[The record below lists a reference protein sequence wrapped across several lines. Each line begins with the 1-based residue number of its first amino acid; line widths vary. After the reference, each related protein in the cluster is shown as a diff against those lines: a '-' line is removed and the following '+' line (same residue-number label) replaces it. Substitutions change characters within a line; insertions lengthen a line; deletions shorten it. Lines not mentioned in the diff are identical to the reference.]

1 MIFSMITAL
10 EYKKN
15 GIGINNSLP
24 WNIKKDLQYF
34 KNITTQV
41 DKDEKI
47 EYINT
52 VIMGYN
58 TWESIPKKYKP
69 LGNRI
74 NIIITTKNIRSDNKF
89 IIYIKWLELTQT
101 IIDFNNQRFK
111 FKNKIYQINKNF
123 IIGGESIYKLAIQS
137 LNIQSLY
144 ITEIYNKFECDRFFP
159 NIKDSFSLVNISSF
173 QKENDNY
180 FRFMIYK
187 NNNIILEN
195 EEWKNNEEEQYLKYM
210 NNILTKG
217 IKRNDRTGTGTVS
230 LFGLQLKY
238 NLQDTIPIST
248 TKKMFFRAIF
258 EELMLY
264 LRGQT
269 DNKILNK
276 KKIHIWDGNTSKEFL
291 EKRKLNYEEGDM
303 GETYGFNF
311 RHFGGSYKGCSENH
325 TDGFDQLKEV
335 IRLIKEDPESRR
347 IIINLWNPLGNLKA
361 ALPSCLC
368 MYQFYVDTKNNKL
381 NLQIY
386 IRSSDYFL
394 ANNWNTCTGSIFVHL
409 LCNLEEIHL
418 EPGELTVVIGDAHLY
433 LNHLEKVKENLTRKP
448 YPFPKLIIKKKKKN
462 IETFEFEDLELK
474 GYKSHPNIKA
484 DLSI

>member
-1 MIFSMITAL
+1 MIFSIITAL

-34 KNITTQV
+34 KKITTLV
-41 DKDEKI
+41 DKDEQI

-69 LGNRI
+69 LVNRI

-89 IIYIKWLELTQT
+89 IIYIKWSDLTK
-101 IIDFNNQRFK
+101 ILIDFNNQRFK
-111 FKNKIYQINKNF
+111 CKDKIYQINKNF
-123 IIGGESIYKLAIQS
+123 IIGGESIYKQAFLS
-137 LNIQSLY
+137 LNINYLY
-144 ITEIYNKFECDRFFP
+144 ITEIYNNYKCDRFFP
-159 NIKDSFSLVNISSF
+159 TINNSFSLVNISTF
-173 QKENDNY
+173 QNENNNN
-180 FRFMIYK
+180 FRFIIYK
-187 NNNIILEN
+187 NNDITIES
-195 EEWKNNEEEQYLKYM
+195 EKWRNNEEEKYLELM
-210 NNILTKG
+210 NNILTNGVK
-217 IKRNDRTGTGTVS
+217 KKDRTGTGTVS

-238 NLQDTIPIST
+238 NLSDTFPIST
-248 TKKMFFRAIF
+248 TKKIFIRGIF

-269 DNKILNK
+269 DNKILNN

-291 EKRKLNYEEGDM
+291 EKRKLDYKEGDM

-311 RHFGGSYKGCSENH
+311 RHFGGTYKGCSEKH
-325 TDGFDQLKEV
+325 SDGFDQLKEV
-335 IRLIKEDPESRR
+335 IRLIKEEPESRR

-368 MYQFYVDTKNNKL
+368 MYQFYVNTNTKKL

-394 ANNWNTCTGSIFVHL
+394 ANNWNTCTGAIFVHL
-409 LCNLEEIHL
+409 LCNLDGINL
-418 EPGELTVVIGDAHLY
+418 YPGELTVVVGDAHLY
-433 LNHLEKVKENLTRKP
+433 LNHLEKVKENLSRKP
-448 YPFPKLIIKKKKKN
+448 YPFPKLKIKSLKKN
-462 IETFEFEDLELK
+462 IEDFEFDDLELI
-474 GYKSHPNIKA
+474 GYKCFPNIKA
-484 DLSI
+484 ELSI

>member
-1 MIFSMITAL
+1 MIFSIITAL

-34 KNITTQV
+34 KNITTLV
-41 DKDEKI
+41 DKDEQI

-69 LGNRI
+69 LENRI

-101 IIDFNNQRFK
+101 IIDFNNQKFK
-111 FKNKIYQINKNF
+111 FKDKIYQINKNF
-123 IIGGESIYKLAIQS
+123 IIGGESIYKLALQS
-137 LNIQSLY
+137 LKIQSLY
-144 ITEIYNKFECDRFFP
+144 VTEIYNKCECDRFFP
-159 NIKDSFSLVNISSF
+159 KIKDSFSLVTISSF
-173 QKENDNY
+173 QKENNNY
-180 FRFMIYK
+180 FRFLIYK

-195 EEWKNNEEEQYLKYM
+195 DKWKNNEEEHYLEYM

-238 NLQDTIPIST
+238 NLQDTFPIST

-276 KKIHIWDGNTSKEFL
+276 KKIHIWDGNTSKKFL
-291 EKRKLNYEEGDM
+291 EKRKLNYAEGDM

-311 RHFGGSYKGCSENH
+311 RHFGGNYIGCSENH
-325 TDGFDQLKEV
+325 TGGFDQLKEV
-335 IRLIKEDPESRR
+335 IRLIKEEPESRR

-394 ANNWNTCTGSIFVHL
+394 ANNWNTCTGAIFVHL
-409 LCNLEEIHL
+409 LCNLEGINL
-418 EPGELTVVIGDAHLY
+418 YPGELTVVIGDAHLY
-433 LNHLEKVKENLTRKP
+433 LNHLEKVKENLTRTP
-448 YPFPKLIIKKKKKN
+448 FPFPKLIVKEKKN
-462 IETFEFEDLELK
+462 NIEDFEFEHLELK